1 VPVVHNRI
9 LFVGLG
15 DVGSSVFDLFTRT
28 PGQHIFLVGGRN
40 PEALRYRANLSLF
53 AAMQLGFLPEVQ
65 LTALDLWNVEQT
77 AEAIARFN
85 PDVIFCAATLQ
96 KWGAINALPPDLR
109 DQLYQA
115 QIGPW
120 LPVHLT
126 LVYKLMLAVQQ
137 AGVVTKVINA
147 TYPDVVNV
155 VLSKVG
161 LAPTTGIGD
170 LANNIPAVRKSIAIK
185 LGVPVESVDVRL
197 VAQHH
202 VSYWMSRRGTSGGA
216 PFYFRA
222 FVNGGEDVTSQLA
235 TGSLFNLL
243 PGELKRAP
251 GNLMT
256 AASAEVVF
264 DSLVNDTGRL
274 IHAPGP
280 NGLPGGYPCRVNRE
294 GIHVELPPGITLDE
308 AISINTT
315 AQQFDGIERI
325 DQDGTVHF
333 VERHMTILKDLLG
346 YECRSMTLEESEERA
361 QELLAKYGAFARHH
375 T

>member
-1 VPVVHNRI
+1 MAHKRI

-15 DVGSSVFDLFTRT
+15 DVGSNILDFFVRT
-28 PGQHIFLVGGRN
+28 PGQHTFLVGGRK
-40 PEALRYRANLSLF
+40 PEVLRQRTNLSLF
-53 AAMQLGFLPEVQ
+53 AAMQLGFFPEIQ
-65 LTALDLWNVEQT
+65 IAAIDLWNREQT
-77 AEAIARFN
+77 AETIARFQ
-85 PDVIFCAATLQ
+85 PDIIFCAATLQ
-96 KWGAINALPPDLR
+96 KWGAINTLPSHLKER
-109 DQLYQA
+109 LYQA

-137 AGVVTKVINA
+137 AGVTPKVVNA
-147 TYPDVVNV
+147 TYPDVVHP
-155 VLSKVG
+155 VLNKVG

-170 LANNIPAVRKSIAIK
+170 LANNIPAIRRSISIK
-185 LGVPVESVDVRL
+185 LGVPVEEVEVRL

-202 VSYWMSRRGTSGGA
+202 VSYWMSRKGTSGGA

-222 FVNGGEDVTSQLA
+222 FVNGEDISARLSTR
-235 TGSLFNLL
+235 TLFNLL

-256 AASAEVVF
+256 AVSAEAVF
-264 DSLVNDTGRL
+264 DGLINNTGKLV
-274 IHAPGP
+274 HVPGP
-280 NGLPGGYPCRVNRE
+280 NGLPGGYPARVNKD
-294 GIHVELPPGITLDE
+294 GVQVELPAGITLEE

-333 VERHMTILKDLLG
+333 VERHMAIFKELLG
-346 YECRSMTLEESEERA
+346 YECLSMPLAETEERA
-361 QELLAKYGAFARHH
+361 RELLAKYAAFAQKYV
-375 T
+375 